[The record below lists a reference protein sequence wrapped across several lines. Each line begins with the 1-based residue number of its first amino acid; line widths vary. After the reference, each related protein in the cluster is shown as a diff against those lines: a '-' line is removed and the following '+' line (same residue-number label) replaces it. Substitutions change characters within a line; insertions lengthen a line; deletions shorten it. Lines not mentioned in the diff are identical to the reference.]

1 MQLTHSPKGDG
12 IARGRL
18 RRTAPL
24 VGLTARTAGEA
35 VVVGLRSKLTGADS
49 TEFHVRTAERYAE
62 LLGRSKG
69 ALMKAGQ
76 MLSFVSAG
84 PAVPAEFQSIYQ
96 AALTR
101 LRDEAPPMAPEL
113 ARAVLERE
121 LGRRTESAFARVRLG
136 ADGGGLDRPGARRAA
151 ARRPRGGG
159 EDPVPRGGR
168 RDRGRPEEHRA
179 AGHVSRAC
187 DPACRRGRCSFDL
200 RGAAREMGERITEE
214 LDYRLEAANQAEF
227 AEHLPRA
234 PVHPRAGGDRR
245 AVHRSRADPGARA
258 GQILERG
265 PHAPDRSCASSGRRR
280 STASSMAPTAASACS
295 TPTRIPATTS
305 STTTAA

>member
-1 MQLTHSPKGDG
+1 MSDAGFPPDAADATPKGDG
-12 IARGRL
+12 IGRGRL

-101 LRDEAPPMAPEL
+101 LRDDAPPMAPEL
-113 ARAVLERE
+113 ARDGARARARPADRERVCAV
-121 LGRRTESAFARVRLG
+121 RVG
-136 ADGGGLDRPGARRAA
+136 APGGGLDRPGARRPA
-151 ARRPRGGG
+151 ARRSRRRG
-159 EDPVPRGGR
+159 EDPVSRGG
-168 RDRGRPEEHRA
+168 
-179 AGHVSRAC
+179 
-187 DPACRRGRCSFDL
+187 
-200 RGAAREMGERITEE
+200 
-214 LDYRLEAANQAEF
+214 
-227 AEHLPRA
+227 
-234 PVHPRAGGDRR
+234 
-245 AVHRSRADPGARA
+245 GAR
-258 GQILERG
+258 
-265 PHAPDRSCASSGRRR
+265 
-280 STASSMAPTAASACS
+280 S
-295 TPTRIPATTS
+295 TPT
-305 STTTAA
+305 